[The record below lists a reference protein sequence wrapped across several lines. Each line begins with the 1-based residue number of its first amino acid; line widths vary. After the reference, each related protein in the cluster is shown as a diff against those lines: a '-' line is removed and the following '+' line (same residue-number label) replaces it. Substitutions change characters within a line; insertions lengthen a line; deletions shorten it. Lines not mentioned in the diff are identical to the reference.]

1 MSEQMI
7 NDPNALDQYI
17 DLMGEEGKEFVME
30 IIDTFLTDAINNF
43 RHLDESMAT
52 NDYPTFRRAAHTMKT
67 GCAIVGASALSQSF
81 LMLEEA
87 GAAGNLTSVGGFL
100 EKCKLNFPRL
110 KGELEQKKT
119 SLLDT
124 P

>member
-17 DLMGEEGKEFVME
+17 DLMGEDGKEFIIE

-87 GAAGNLTSVGGFL
+87 GAAGNLTSVGGWFGKMQAQISKIEGRTGT
-100 EKCKLNFPRL
+100 EKNKSF
-110 KGELEQKKT
+110 G
-119 SLLDT
+119 T